1 MVCNQ
6 TGVEAINH
14 YPEYNIF
21 VSWKSELST
30 PKQQISPLLIE
41 PVTALSLSAATF
53 ITVVNCLMWRNRRG
67 GEGNININ
75 WQAVLGGRVAWLR
88 GEVTW
93 HGGFT
98 SGSHFWWPV
107 CWCGDQVSMS
117 PRIWLLTVTI
127 AERLDMRA
135 KCSQVLEAELSA
147 FGLTLEALWAPLR
160 TSWLLKE
167 LHSFVFQGKL
177 EGPETRRFSL
187 FVEEGFHH

>member
-1 MVCNQ
+1 MKVWAFNPKATNQ
-6 TGVEAINH
+6 STSYWACHSPILECGHIYYRCQLPHVE
-14 YPEYNIF
+14 EQ
-21 VSWKSELST
+21 E
-30 PKQQISPLLIE
+30 
-41 PVTALSLSAATF
+41 
-53 ITVVNCLMWRNRRG
+53 R

-75 WQAVLGGRVAWLR
+75 WQAAPGGGVAWLK

-135 KCSQVLEAELSA
+135 KCSQELEAELSA

-167 LHSFVFQGKL
+167 LHSCVFQGKL
-177 EGPETRRFSL
+177 EGPETHRY
-187 FVEEGFHH
+187 